1 MKNFEIERD
10 NGVALSFTGEE
21 KSDYV
26 PMSQTE
32 YMKLRKEISS
42 IEKQIVLS
50 DAGIKTL
57 NDFNQDIDNKAIVL
71 FLQVLAGEFHK
82 WQDTI
87 ENDREVACA
96 MTELIDIAGMLRQ
109 GMVRKKKLALE

>member
-1 MKNFEIERD
+1 MTEFEIERD
-10 NGVALSFTGEE
+10 HGAALSSIGEE

-32 YMKLRKEISS
+32 YMELRKKISS

-57 NDFNQDIDNKAIVL
+57 NDFKQNK
-71 FLQVLAGEFHK
+71 K
-82 WQDTI
+82 Y
-87 ENDREVACA
+87 C
-96 MTELIDIAGMLRQ
+96 
-109 GMVRKKKLALE
+109 